1 MRLIFIGLF
10 VLLSACSVQQGT
22 KDTVNVIGMLFGAMP
37 EPDQTTVL
45 QELTEE
51 FDRCQAA
58 GGGDE
63 CAQEAYATVR
73 KVKGMPEKPL
83 PTGVVIVREDK
94 SDKTVTVK
102 AKE

>member
-1 MRLIFIGLF
+1 M
-10 VLLSACSVQQGT
+10 LLSACTVQQGV
-22 KDTVNVIGMLFGAMP
+22 KGSVNLIGMLFGAIP
-37 EPDQTTVL
+37 EPDQSTVL
-45 QELTEE
+45 QELTAE
-51 FDRCQAA
+51 FDRCRAA

-94 SDKTVTVK
+94 DDKTVTIK
-102 AKE
+102 TKE